1 MREQILSEAELLPRK
16 RERPLSHRWD
26 SKIPPTS
33 SGPSLHQ
40 STRVRG
46 EGNKMG
52 KLIHI
57 QTFLPGSRPASWTVA
72 EDFID
77 PYDLAHT
84 NDLAEQLAVN
94 ATR

>member
-1 MREQILSEAELLPRK
+1 
-16 RERPLSHRWD
+16 
-26 SKIPPTS
+26 
-33 SGPSLHQ
+33 
-40 STRVRG
+40 
-46 EGNKMG
+46 MG

-57 QTFLPGSRPASWTVA
+57 QTFLPGSRPASRTVA

-84 NDLAEQLAVN
+84 NDVAEQLAVN

>member
-1 MREQILSEAELLPRK
+1 MGERILSELSVIPRK
-16 RERPLSHRWD
+16 RERASPHRWD

-46 EGNKMG
+46 KGNKMG

-57 QTFLPGSRPASWTVA
+57 QTFLRGGRSASRTVA

-77 PYDLAHT
+77 PYDVAHT
-84 NDLAEQLAVN
+84 NDLAEQ
-94 ATR
+94 